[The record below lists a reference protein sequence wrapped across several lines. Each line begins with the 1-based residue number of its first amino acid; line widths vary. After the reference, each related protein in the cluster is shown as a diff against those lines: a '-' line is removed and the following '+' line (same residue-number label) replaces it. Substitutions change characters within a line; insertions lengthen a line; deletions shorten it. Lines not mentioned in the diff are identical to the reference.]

1 MSRHQKRKQG
11 QAPRGAVAGG
21 PQTGAVPAAAQ
32 GQVARGDDGE
42 AFEQIRAR
50 LDDIVSEV
58 RAKDVSLERSLD
70 LLDEAVKLGSRA
82 VELVDTTA
90 LSDSEKRRLATD
102 ELGPDKAG
110 ADAGAGDAPSGAA
123 VPQGAGA
130 SQEGSPVAGAAAPAG
145 D

>member
-1 MSRHQKRKQG
+1 MSRHQKRRQG
-11 QAPRGAVAGG
+11 QAPRRPVADGAQA
-21 PQTGAVPAAAQ
+21 PAPAPKAVPAPTQ

-58 RAKDVSLERSLD
+58 RGKDVSLERSLD

-90 LSDSEKRRLATD
+90 LSDSEKQRLATD
-102 ELGPDKAG
+102 DLGQGDDAPAPASDAP
-110 ADAGAGDAPSGAA
+110 ADAVARQDGDPAMG
-123 VPQGAGA
+123 
-130 SQEGSPVAGAAAPAG
+130 APAPEG